1 MPEQPQAGSILREA
15 ATTID
20 GRAAQRD
27 SEKERSMARCV
38 AAFNGLTKH
47 NLTEEEGWMFMVVL
61 KMARALNSRK
71 FTLDD
76 YVDGAAYMALA
87 GESAGA
93 GTHQPH
99 EPPIKVMIAPDT
111 ELTTPAPA
119 TSSHG
124 KDVKHFVACEG
135 LPYANGHYPNMIP
148 TCQLTDKIKGLLG
161 VENPESTT
169 TSDGYVETTF
179 TSSKCGDSVIRHLP
193 APTEP

>member
-1 MPEQPQAGSILREA
+1 MVREKLRVGNRLITVTAHVMSEQPQAGSILREA

-61 KMARALNSRK
+61 KMARALNGSK
-71 FTLDD
+71 FVKDD

-93 GTHQPH
+93 DTQP
-99 EPPIKVMIAPDT
+99 P
-111 ELTTPAPA
+111 
-119 TSSHG
+119 
-124 KDVKHFVACEG
+124 
-135 LPYANGHYPNMIP
+135 
-148 TCQLTDKIKGLLG
+148 QQ
-161 VENPESTT
+161 
-169 TSDGYVETTF
+169 
-179 TSSKCGDSVIRHLP
+179 
-193 APTEP
+193 

>member
-1 MPEQPQAGSILREA
+1 MSEQPQAGSILREA

-61 KMARALNSRK
+61 KMARALNGSK
-71 FTLDD
+71 FVKDD

-93 GTHQPH
+93 DTRPYAAVAVDYASMLKDTVTLAHKRLITLGCDAAVAATIYRELIGE
-99 EPPIKVMIAPDT
+99 EPP
-111 ELTTPAPA
+111 
-119 TSSHG
+119 
-124 KDVKHFVACEG
+124 
-135 LPYANGHYPNMIP
+135 
-148 TCQLTDKIKGLLG
+148 QQ
-161 VENPESTT
+161 
-169 TSDGYVETTF
+169 
-179 TSSKCGDSVIRHLP
+179 
-193 APTEP
+193 